1 MNRHQEM
8 AAEFQNFQSPT
19 ACQRLAVREPPNDF
33 AVMYQRWAGLLF
45 LHWPVDPA
53 IIQDRLPRGL
63 KVDTF
68 NGEAWLGVV
77 PFFMERVRPRMLP
90 TVPGLSWFM
99 ELNVRTYV
107 YDAEG
112 RPGVWFFSLDCN
124 QFLAVQIAKQFFHLP
139 YEYAKMQSQR
149 GNNQINYHCRR
160 GAKQADYIYQEPR
173 VAHLAESGSLEWFL
187 VERYL
192 LFSEKR
198 DGSLYCGRVHH
209 LPYRISAMACEKW
222 SAEPLAWNG
231 FEVPQNA
238 PPSVLVAKPVDVS
251 IFPLRKFQGKK
262 ILEVI
267 PPL

>member
-1 MNRHQEM
+1 M
-8 AAEFQNFQSPT
+8 AADFSNFAPPS
-19 ACQRLAVREPPNDF
+19 ADQRLTVRERPNDC

-45 LHWPVDPA
+45 LHWPVDPEM
-53 IIQDRLPRGL
+53 IQKRLPEGL

-77 PFFMERVRPRMLP
+77 PFFMEGVRPRMLP
-90 TVPGLSWFM
+90 PVPGLSWFM

-124 QFLAVQIAKQFFHLP
+124 QFLAVQIAKRFFHLP
-139 YEYAKMQSQR
+139 YETAKMNSQR
-149 GNNQINYHCRR
+149 SGGEIKYHCRR
-160 GAKQADYIYQEPR
+160 GGKDADYIYQEPN
-173 VAHLAESGSLEWFL
+173 VGQAAEIGSLEWFL

-192 LFSEKR
+192 LFSAKR

-209 LPYRISAMACEKW
+209 TPYQIAAGHCEAW

-231 FEVPQNA
+231 FEVPQVA
-238 PPSVLVAKPVDVS
+238 PPSVLVAKPVEVS
-251 IFPLRKFQGKK
+251 IFPLRK
-262 ILEVI
+262 I
-267 PPL
+267 